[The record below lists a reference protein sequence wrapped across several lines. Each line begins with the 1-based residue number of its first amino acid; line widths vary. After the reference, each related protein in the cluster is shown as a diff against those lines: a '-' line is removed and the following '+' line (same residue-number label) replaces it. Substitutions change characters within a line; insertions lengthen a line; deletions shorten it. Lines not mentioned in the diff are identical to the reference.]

1 MTRERP
7 RPEPMRLSDLIAQL
21 EAELRTRGDLI
32 VCTPDG
38 RVSAVRMYPCADG
51 VSDPRRKPNEV
62 VLETIAD

>member
-7 RPEPMRLSDLIAQL
+7 RPEPMRLSDLIAQI

-38 RVSAVRMYPCADG
+38 RVVAARMWACADG
-51 VSDPRRKPNEV
+51 VSDPRTKPNEV
-62 VLETIAD
+62 VIEMIAD